1 MDEEK
6 NVEVLSSAT
15 IPSSEESQEN
25 HSQDPKQAPPK
36 YKSDVLVLKPA
47 SSVENCT
54 VLL

>member
-6 NVEVLSSAT
+6 NVEVLSSAI
-15 IPSSEESQEN
+15 IPASEESHKN

-36 YKSDVLVLKPA
+36 YKSEVLVLKPT

-54 VLL
+54 ILL